1 MKLYLDTETY
11 SETPIKNGTYRYVQD
26 CELMIITWAI
36 DEGEV
41 YVLDMT
47 ARDPEDAPLYANLI
61 SCLDAADQVIAHNAM
76 FDRLVV
82 SKHVK
87 ELPIA
92 KWRCTM
98 VKALAHS
105 LPGSLDILCGLFKIA
120 QDKAKHKAGKELVR
134 LFCMPRPKNS
144 KLRRATRAT
153 HPQEWQRFIEYAKS
167 DIEAMRAV
175 DKKLPEWNYHG
186 EELALWHLDQRIN
199 DRGFAVDLDLANAA
213 INATVK
219 EQDVLA
225 GQANEMTS
233 GEVSSA
239 TKRDALLEHILTE
252 YAIALPDL
260 QGATIE
266 RRLNDPDIPQELKEL
281 LKVRLQ
287 AATTSTSKYRAVVKG
302 ATDGRLR
309 GTLQFDGASRTGRW
323 AGRTFQPQNLP
334 RPMFE
339 ADEIEF
345 GIEVLKA
352 DVADLVYL
360 NVMQLISS
368 AIRGCIVAPAGSK
381 LVVSDLSNIEGR
393 VLAWLAGE
401 EWKIEAFRDFDN
413 GSGADL
419 YKLAY
424 AKAFNIDADDVSKK
438 QRQIGK
444 VKELML
450 GYEGGVGAY
459 ITGAATYGIDLDEMA
474 MGALGTLPDDV
485 YGEAD
490 RFYEWTVKNKRNTF
504 GLSRETFIVCDAFK
518 RLWRYS
524 NPNIASLWKEL
535 ESACVQ
541 AVENPG
547 TVLSCRKMNV
557 RRDGSWLRVILPSG
571 RALCYP
577 HPRVEEGKL
586 SYMGMNQYSRQWQ
599 RLKTYGGKLVEN
611 ACQAVARDVIAHNMN
626 EMEWRGYKVVLTV
639 HDEVL
644 TETPD
649 KPDFNVYELSNL
661 LATNPIW
668 ARGLPLAAA
677 GFEGYRYRKD

>member
-1 MKLYLDTETY
+1 M
-11 SETPIKNGTYRYVQD
+11 
-26 CELMIITWAI
+26 
-36 DEGEV
+36 
-41 YVLDMT
+41 
-47 ARDPEDAPLYANLI
+47 
-61 SCLDAADQVIAHNAM
+61 
-76 FDRLVV
+76 
-82 SKHVK
+82 
-87 ELPIA
+87 
-92 KWRCTM
+92 
-98 VKALAHS
+98 
-105 LPGSLDILCGLFKIA
+105 
-120 QDKAKHKAGKELVR
+120 
-134 LFCMPRPKNS
+134 
-144 KLRRATRAT
+144 
-153 HPQEWQRFIEYAKS
+153 
-167 DIEAMRAV
+167 
-175 DKKLPEWNYHG
+175 
-186 EELALWHLDQRIN
+186 
-199 DRGFAVDLDLANAA
+199 
-213 INATVK
+213 
-219 EQDVLA
+219 
-225 GQANEMTS
+225 
-233 GEVSSA
+233 
-239 TKRDALLEHILTE
+239 
-252 YAIALPDL
+252 
-260 QGATIE
+260 
-266 RRLNDPDIPQELKEL
+266 
-281 LKVRLQ
+281 
-287 AATTSTSKYRAVVKG
+287 
-302 ATDGRLR
+302 
-309 GTLQFDGASRTGRW
+309 
-323 AGRTFQPQNLP
+323 
-334 RPMFE
+334 
-339 ADEIEF
+339 
-345 GIEVLKA
+345 
-352 DVADLVYL
+352 
-360 NVMQLISS
+360 
-368 AIRGCIVAPAGSK
+368 
-381 LVVSDLSNIEGR
+381 VSDLSNIEGR